1 MAKFDKAGSNKAF
14 AEVGKKAQ
22 EKAQVVAIQNIPDE
36 KLIDNPENGEDISY
50 TEDLEL
56 SMQENG
62 FTDPLEVTDF
72 EQEVGNFMILSGH
85 RRRRA
90 GRKVG
95 ITLFPCIVRHFK
107 NKNEVKNYM
116 LSSNAQRDSAKDP
129 FLFSK
134 RYKLHEQYLIESG
147 FKGNKR
153 EEIARRLGLS
163 VQQADRYNTMNKVI
177 LDVWDLVRAEKVGM
191 SSVQPMATHKEEEQQ
206 EILTIME
213 EAMKNGVNLTRDTM
227 KTIVDGYRVGK
238 KTWSEIANIP
248 RDSGIP
254 LNAFMDTEPGETR
267 DPAEHDRNSEVRREY
282 DPIAAEVE
290 RMEAEQRE
298 WEAQQGEVEEAESG
312 GDSEDNGESEEIEA
326 PEKEK
331 KPSLTEKEKQT
342 KRAKDIMNEIHKLD
356 TNLADIFKCEDGEAG
371 QEMVEAMGN
380 IASVLI
386 DEMYEVSKEWGKAEE
401 FKRKCAAIVET
412 LKQYVDV
419 Q

>member
-22 EKAQVVAIQNIPDE
+22 EKAQVVTIQNIPNE

-72 EQEVGNFMILSGH
+72 EQEAGNYMILSGH

-90 GRKVG
+90 GVKVG

-107 NKNEVKNYM
+107 NKNEVKNYT

-134 RYKLHEQYLIESG
+134 RYKLHEQYLTESG

-227 KTIVDGYRVGK
+227 KTIVDGYRTGK
-238 KTWSEIANIP
+238 KTWAEIANIP

-254 LNAFMDTEPGETR
+254 LNAFMGTEPGETK
-267 DPAEHDRNSEVRREY
+267 DPEEHDRNSEVRREY
-282 DPIAAEVE
+282 DPIAVEAE

-298 WEAQQGEVEEAESG
+298 WEAQQREAEE
-312 GDSEDNGESEEIEA
+312 SEKDEDEDGGESEA

-331 KPSLTEKEKQT
+331 KPPLTEKEKQT

-356 TNLADIFKCEDGEAG
+356 TNLADIFQCEDGEAG

-386 DEMYEVSKEWGKAEE
+386 DEMYEISEEWGKAEE
-401 FKRKCAAIVET
+401 FNRKCAAIMET

>member
-22 EKAQVVAIQNIPDE
+22 EKAQVVTIQNIPND
-36 KLIDNPENGEDISY
+36 KLIDNPENGEDVSY

-72 EQEVGNFMILSGH
+72 EQEAGKYMILSGH

-90 GRKVG
+90 GVNVG

-134 RYKLHEQYLIESG
+134 RYKLHEQYLTESG

-191 SSVQPMATHKEEEQQ
+191 SSVQPMASHTEGEQQ
-206 EILTIME
+206 EILAIMQ

-227 KTIVDGYRVGK
+227 KTIVDGYRAGK
-238 KTWSEIANIP
+238 RTWAEIANIP
-248 RDSGIP
+248 RDSGLP
-254 LNAFMDTEPGETR
+254 LNAFMNVEPGETK
-267 DPAEHDRNSEVRREY
+267 DPAEHDRNSEVRRDF
-282 DPIAAEVE
+282 DPIAAEADRMDAEKAEWE
-290 RMEAEQRE
+290 RQQRETGEAE
-298 WEAQQGEVEEAESG
+298 GDGESG
-312 GDSEDNGESEEIEA
+312 EDGEA

-331 KPSLTEKEKQT
+331 KPPLTEEEKQA

-356 TNLADIFKCEDGEAG
+356 TSLAEIFKCENGEAG

-380 IASVLI
+380 IVSVLI
-386 DEMYEVSKEWGKAEE
+386 DEMYELSEEWGKSKE
-401 FKRKCAAIVET
+401 FEKKCTAIAET

-419 Q
+419 K

>member
-14 AEVGKKAQ
+14 AEVGKKEQ
-22 EKAQVVAIQNIPDE
+22 EKAQVVTIQNIPNE
-36 KLIDNPENGEDISY
+36 KLFDNPENGEDISH

-72 EQEVGNFMILSGH
+72 EQESGNFMILSGH

-90 GRKVG
+90 GVNVG

-134 RYKLHEQYLIESG
+134 RYKMHEQYLTESG

-191 SSVQPMATHKEEEQQ
+191 SSVQPMATHKEGEQQ
-206 EILTIME
+206 EILEIMK

-227 KTIVDGYRVGK
+227 KTIVDGYRAGK
-238 KTWSEIANIP
+238 KTWAEIANIP
-248 RDSGIP
+248 RDSGLP
-254 LNAFMDTEPGETR
+254 LNAFMDTEPGETK
-267 DPAEHDRNSEVRREY
+267 DPVERDRNSEVRREY
-282 DPIAAEVE
+282 DPIAAEAD
-290 RMEAEQRE
+290 RMDAEKEE
-298 WEAQQGEVEEAESG
+298 WEAQQEGAEEAENSEDSEG
-312 GDSEDNGESEEIEA
+312 SEDNETV
-326 PEKEK
+326 EKEK
-331 KPSLTEKEKQT
+331 KPPLTDKEKPT

-356 TNLADIFKCEDGEAG
+356 TNLSDIFQCEDGEAG

-386 DEMYEVSKEWGKAEE
+386 DEMYELSEEWGKAEE

>member
-1 MAKFDKAGSNKAF
+1 MSKFDKAGSNKAF

-22 EKAQVVAIQNIPDE
+22 EKAQVVTIQNIPND
-36 KLIDNPENGEDISY
+36 KLIDNPENGEDVSY

-72 EQEVGNFMILSGH
+72 EQEAGKYMILSGH

-90 GRKVG
+90 GVNVG
-95 ITLFPCIVRHFK
+95 IILFPCIIRHFK

-134 RYKLHEQYLIESG
+134 RYKLHEQYLTESG

-191 SSVQPMATHKEEEQQ
+191 SSVQPMASHTEGEQQ
-206 EILTIME
+206 EILAIMQ

-227 KTIVDGYRVGK
+227 KTIVDGYRAGK
-238 KTWSEIANIP
+238 RTWAEIANIP
-248 RDSGIP
+248 RDSGLP
-254 LNAFMDTEPGETR
+254 LNAFMNVEPGETK
-267 DPAEHDRNSEVRREY
+267 DPTEHDRNSEVRRDF
-282 DPIAAEVE
+282 DPIAAEADRMDAEKAEWE
-290 RMEAEQRE
+290 RQQRETGEAE
-298 WEAQQGEVEEAESG
+298 GDGESG
-312 GDSEDNGESEEIEA
+312 EGGEA

-331 KPSLTEKEKQT
+331 KPPLTEEEKQA

-356 TNLADIFKCEDGEAG
+356 TNLAEIFKCESGEAG

-380 IASVLI
+380 IVSVLI
-386 DEMYEVSKEWGKAEE
+386 DEMYELSEEWGKSKE
-401 FKRKCAAIVET
+401 FEKKCTAIAET

-419 Q
+419 K

>member
-22 EKAQVVAIQNIPDE
+22 EKAQVVTIQNIPND
-36 KLIDNPENGEDISY
+36 KLIDNPENGEDVSY

-72 EQEVGNFMILSGH
+72 EQEAGKYMILSGH

-90 GRKVG
+90 GVNVG
-95 ITLFPCIVRHFK
+95 ITLFPCIIRHFK

-134 RYKLHEQYLIESG
+134 RYKLHEQYLTESG

-191 SSVQPMATHKEEEQQ
+191 SSVQPMASHTESEQQ
-206 EILTIME
+206 EILAIMQ

-227 KTIVDGYRVGK
+227 KTIVDGYRAGK
-238 KTWSEIANIP
+238 RTWAEIANIP
-248 RDSGIP
+248 RDSGLP
-254 LNAFMDTEPGETR
+254 LNAFMNVEPGETK
-267 DPAEHDRNSEVRREY
+267 DPAEQEHDRNSEVRREF
-282 DPIAAEVE
+282 DPVAEEADRMDAEKAEWE
-290 RMEAEQRE
+290 RQQREAE
-298 WEAQQGEVEEAESG
+298 EEEEESG
-312 GDSEDNGESEEIEA
+312 EDGET

-331 KPSLTEKEKQT
+331 KPPLTEEEKQV

-356 TNLADIFKCEDGEAG
+356 TNLAEIFKCENGEAG
-371 QEMVEAMGN
+371 QEMVESMGN
-380 IASVLI
+380 IVSVLI
-386 DEMYEVSKEWGKAEE
+386 DEMYELSEEWGKKKDFE
-401 FKRKCAAIVET
+401 KKCAAITET